1 MVVVSEKSSGV
12 QAVVFH
18 ILSPVVDF
26 SFHERLSSCLKSG
39 TVGEMFFHDCPF
51 KFWSLQEAVISS
63 VLQYS
68 HVGLQWISSSEI
80 RGLGSFLFCKL
91 SA

>member
-1 MVVVSEKSSGV
+1 MVVVSENSSGV
-12 QAVVFH
+12 QAMVFH

-39 TVGEMFFHDCPF
+39 AVGEMFFHDCPF
-51 KFWSLQEAVISS
+51 KFWSLQDAVIGSI
-63 VLQYS
+63 LQYS
-68 HVGLQWISSSEI
+68 HVGLHWISPSEI
-80 RGLGSFLFCKL
+80 SALGGFLFCKL